1 MPDAPATLPDSA
13 ADSLWDV
20 IAADPSIPMDAGT
33 LSLVIS
39 DQRSRSRTAL
49 YPWIRILSRLAVIL
63 ILAGKRA
70 CPVRFSAHAT
80 MDRMCLW
87 FLRHFVSPAAVTLL
101 IRHFII
107 ETNLLNFCLRNS
119 RDAAGAA
126 CSDVTL
132 RPTCIADL
140 GNCAVIEHDL
150 NVYRV
155 LFALGSRGRSGR
167 SGLSGLSGDTGTLR
181 QRDLSSLDFGMLNIP
196 AIDPEPHGHRILRLD
211 IQTALCLMNIPFAA
225 CLTPDEYR
233 RAVHSLRL
241 DTTLLNILA
250 ELTGDSTFLAWHPAG
265 LQVRVDSSVDV
276 PLLVYEHAVLCE
288 YAHFRLGQLQMR
300 AMSTNRL

>member
-1 MPDAPATLPDSA
+1 MDPDVLR
-13 ADSLWDV
+13 
-20 IAADPSIPMDAGT
+20 
-33 LSLVIS
+33 LVIR
-39 DQRSRSRTAL
+39 DQRSLSRAAL
-49 YPWIRILSRLAVIL
+49 YPWVRVLSRLAVTL
-63 ILAGKRA
+63 IVVAKRA

-107 ETNLLNFCLRNS
+107 ETNLLNFCVRNS
-119 RDAAGAA
+119 QHGGGCDI
-126 CSDVTL
+126 TL
-132 RPTCIADL
+132 RPKSIADL

-155 LFALGSRGRSGR
+155 LFALGGHGRSGEA
-167 SGLSGLSGDTGTLR
+167 GMLR
-181 QRDLSSLDFGMLNIP
+181 RRDPASLDFGMLGIP
-196 AIDPEPHGHRILRLD
+196 AIDPEPHAPRILRLD

-241 DTTLLNILA
+241 DATLLHMLA
-250 ELTGDSTFLAWHPAG
+250 ELTGDSTFLAWRPAG

-276 PLLVYEHAVLCE
+276 PLVVYEHAVLCE
-288 YAHFRLGQLQMR
+288 YAHFRLGQLR
-300 AMSTNRL
+300 AMSALAEQAPVTGCLPEGISCQAHALRSD

>member
-1 MPDAPATLPDSA
+1 VSDASGTLPDSA
-13 ADSLWDV
+13 ADSLWEV
-20 IAADPSIPMDAGT
+20 IAADPSIPMDADI
-33 LSLVIS
+33 LSLVIR

-49 YPWIRILSRLAVIL
+49 YPWIRVLSRLVVTL
-63 ILAGKRA
+63 ILVGKRV
-70 CPVRFSAHAT
+70 CPVRFSAHTT
-80 MDRMCLW
+80 MDRLCLW

-119 RDAAGAA
+119 PHADCASGT
-126 CSDVTL
+126 SVTL
-132 RPTCIADL
+132 RPTTIADL

-155 LFALGSRGRSGR
+155 LFALGSHGCSGEI
-167 SGLSGLSGDTGTLR
+167 GMPR
-181 QRDLSSLDFGMLNIP
+181 QRNLANLDFGMLRIP
-196 AIDPEPHGHRILRLD
+196 AIDPEPRARRILRLD

-241 DTTLLNILA
+241 DATLLHMLA
-250 ELTGDSTFLAWHPAG
+250 ELTGDSTFLGWRPAG

-288 YAHFRLGQLQMR
+288 YAHFRLGQLR
-300 AMSTNRL
+300 AMSALRTKPGLIRKET